1 MTAHQ
6 LLVKKVTTLTP
17 LLAPGEWHTVA
28 TFDWRTPSAMVGKL
42 DTSLSAARQ
51 LAELTSL
58 KASKFV
64 TVDGYTNLQAN
75 FAAGVCSATWHTR
88 WVRIGTTND
97 TGLQSQP
104 AAVPPP
110 QAGAAVPTHFAYPH
124 WSGVNPGG
132 LRLEVRHLPGFFDS
146 FKIATR
152 YIKVEWHT

>member
-6 LLVKKVTTLTP
+6 LMIKKVATDTEP
-17 LLAPGEWHTVA
+17 LGSGAWRTVC

-42 DTSLSAARQ
+42 DTSLSTSRQ

-58 KASKFV
+58 KAAKFV
-64 TVDGYTNLQAN
+64 TVDGYTNVQAN
-75 FAAGVCSATWHTR
+75 FAAGVTNATWHTR
-88 WVRIGTTND
+88 WRRIGTSND
-97 TGLQSQP
+97 MGLQSQP
-104 AAVPPP
+104 AAVPPTD
-110 QAGAAVPTHFAYPH
+110 AGEQIPTHFAYPH

-132 LRLEVRHLPGFFDS
+132 VILEALHRPGFFDS